1 MPSGSNA
8 HEPRSILAWRF
19 RADSRPHHDFNR
31 EGFMTGYSKPVAPR
45 FWAKVEKREA
55 DECWRWIGGTNRDGY
70 GNISVLGKMTL
81 ATHVS
86 LDLHGF
92 TRPDKACALHIC
104 DVPSCVN
111 PAHLF
116 WGTHAENM
124 RDMAAK
130 ARSGNHKGLANGR
143 AKLSPDAAKEIR
155 QSSEILRVLASKYGV
170 GISTIARTR
179 RGQSWSEEQ

>member
-1 MPSGSNA
+1 MSK
-8 HEPRSILAWRF
+8 
-19 RADSRPHHDFNR
+19 
-31 EGFMTGYSKPVAPR
+31 YSKPVYPR
-45 FWAKVEKREA
+45 FWTKVDKRGP
-55 DECWRWIGGTNRDGY
+55 DECWRWIGASNRDGY
-70 GNISVLGKMTL
+70 GNLCVLGKMKL

-86 LDLHGF
+86 LELHGF
-92 TRPDKACALHIC
+92 ARPHKACALHTC

-116 WGTHAENM
+116 WGTHADYK
-124 RDMAAK
+124 RIAAK

-143 AKLSPDAAKEIR
+143 AKLSPVAAKEIR
-155 QSSEILRVLASKYGV
+155 QSSELLRVLALKYGV